1 MLLSPMDA
9 LVMPGGVGYMAVS
22 RPESPSNDDLGKFI
36 SDRDDAQPGWLR
48 MHEKLPARFQRAVV
62 SNAHSREFFTCLMR
76 QAREQTNRE
85 PRVVL
90 YGRLPFVA

>member
-1 MLLSPMDA
+1 MGDKTLTASCR
-9 LVMPGGVGYMAVS
+9 GGVS
-22 RPESPSNDDLGKFI
+22 RPESPSNDYLGKFI

-76 QAREQTNRE
+76 QAGAKHRKTARC
-85 PRVVL
+85 VV
-90 YGRLPFVA
+90 RLPFVA